1 MAQVEKAKNYARI
14 SYSYPL
20 PPLIE
25 VQLESFKRLK
35 ETGVK
40 ELFHEISPIESYNGK
55 MKLYFPSETPEAKQW
70 ELEYRF
76 EDPEYSVQECVERDL
91 TYGSALYVS
100 VLLAGAKV
108 PEPIKQEI
116 FMGEFPEMTDKG
128 TFIINGTE
136 RVVVSQLI
144 RSPGVYFEA
153 EVDRTTGRRLAVS
166 KLIPDRGAWMEFET
180 RKTGY
185 LTIRFN
191 RQRTIPVTIFLR
203 ALAAVDD
210 GLKDSPINE
219 GTDEELIAL
228 FEDID
233 TNPDRMFIPACFAQ
247 EPDWEVP
254 KGMTIAEMA
263 LIDFFKRMRP
273 GDPATVE
280 NARNFLEDQLFND
293 RRYNLERVGRYKLN
307 QKYDLEGKVPIDH
320 LTITKWDIYY
330 LIRRMIEINNNMMDP
345 DDIDHLGNRRIKT
358 VDELIQNKLRVGIRR
373 MERVIR
379 ERMSIRGKKKMS
391 PVTLVNI
398 RPVVASLREFFG
410 SSQLSQFMDQTNPLS
425 ELRHK
430 RTLSALGPGGLHR
443 QRAGF
448 DVRDVH
454 QSHYGRICPIETPE
468 GPNIGLI
475 GRFACYAQVNDYGFI
490 ETPYRKVRQAV
501 SPKDPEIVDSL
512 LREDVIHPTS
522 KKVIA
527 TAGER
532 VTEKM
537 ASAMAKAKIEQVLV
551 VPFISEEVEYLAAD
565 AEDRFVIAQANA
577 EINDHFE
584 NVQN

>member
-1 MAQVEKAKNYARI
+1 MAQVDKAKNYARI
-14 SYSYPL
+14 SYHYPL

-35 ETGVK
+35 ATGVQ

-55 MKLYFPSETPEAKQW
+55 MKLYFPSKTAEAEQW
-70 ELEYRF
+70 ELDYRF

-91 TYGSALYVS
+91 TYASALYVS
-100 VLLAGAKV
+100 VLLAGTNV

-210 GLKDSPINE
+210 GLKDFPIKK

-254 KGMTIAEMA
+254 KGMTIAEVA

-280 NARNFLEDQLFND
+280 NAREFLEDQLFND

-307 QKYDLEGKVPIDH
+307 QKYNLEGKVPIDH

-379 ERMSIRGKKKMS
+379 ERMSIRGNKKMS

-410 SSQLSQFMDQTNPLS
+410 SSQLSQF
-425 ELRHK
+425 
-430 RTLSALGPGGLHR
+430 
-443 QRAGF
+443 
-448 DVRDVH
+448 
-454 QSHYGRICPIETPE
+454 
-468 GPNIGLI
+468 
-475 GRFACYAQVNDYGFI
+475 
-490 ETPYRKVRQAV
+490 
-501 SPKDPEIVDSL
+501 
-512 LREDVIHPTS
+512 
-522 KKVIA
+522 
-527 TAGER
+527 
-532 VTEKM
+532 
-537 ASAMAKAKIEQVLV
+537 
-551 VPFISEEVEYLAAD
+551 
-565 AEDRFVIAQANA
+565 
-577 EINDHFE
+577 
-584 NVQN
+584 